1 MKVKGEK
8 RKDNNILNI
17 LNSIFHFPK
26 KKASQILTN

>member
-26 KKASQILTN
+26 ASQILTN